1 MKILVKPSTRFLKED
16 HQFKVNFHEIF
27 SKNKGSYQIIK
38 FPYSAQDSR
47 PLVAKDS
54 NENKV
59 FLLFNLILNNS

>member
-1 MKILVKPSTRFLKED
+1 MKIIVKPSTRFLKED
-16 HQFKVNFHEIF
+16 HQFKMKFQKIF
-27 SKNKGSYQIIK
+27 SKNKGSYQIMK
-38 FPYSAQDSR
+38 FHYKAQDSG